1 MWYIYKMEYGSAIK
15 KIKLLKM
22 QANGWSY
29 KQSKWD
35 NPDQERQMYHLF
47 YHFWKKELYSK
58 WPKLNLEHTPM

>member
-29 KQSKWD
+29 KQFK
-35 NPDQERQMYHLF
+35 
-47 YHFWKKELYSK
+47 
-58 WPKLNLEHTPM
+58 